1 VNRIKSR
8 LTESPHDDSMVP
20 QLHNCRIV
28 QTEPQ
33 LKQLEYS

>member
-1 VNRIKSR
+1 
-8 LTESPHDDSMVP
+8 MVP